1 LSGQQAEA
9 HAAAAAGTGA
19 AGPGRARRLVSG
31 WSASLVQMIL
41 GLTQQI
47 ALIPVFLRFWSGDV
61 LAAWLVIYATS
72 SLVLMADGGLH
83 PRAINRFLKFKAC
96 SDDEGRTAQF
106 YAALLPIYVGLACI
120 LAVLVWGLT
129 RFVSPAA
136 ILRFQGVADFDAA
149 FLLVVIGSL
158 LTLPGLLAGA
168 LYRARGQYG
177 RSVWIQNC
185 GMLAGQL
192 AQLVAVVT
200 TGSLFVVAVVFV
212 TANILTVL
220 YMLTIDAPRR
230 FNFLHYRRVRHSI
243 RWAFGQLQ
251 KSAAFGVVAA
261 AEIALVNLPVLL
273 VSALVSD
280 RMAVAQWGLTRVVA
294 GLLRALCVQTTLPLA
309 AELGHDHAIGDKERL
324 RHLYARGSM
333 FVTLLAAVVV
343 AALLPFWQDF
353 FALWTHGSVP
363 YDGPLAVTLLIG
375 TGLGAPAL
383 LAMNYAFYS
392 DRAALLVRTKGLQLV
407 LFMILSLL
415 LIPPFGP
422 LGAAIAIVAS
432 DLLIQSGLLAF
443 TIIRQTLQHP
453 VRHILFL
460 AGAMAAVTVAGWAL
474 GMAIR
479 AVVPWSGATGFV
491 AECAIWL
498 AVAAIAASPL
508 AHQPFRE
515 WLIAAIPR

>member
-1 LSGQQAEA
+1 
-9 HAAAAAGTGA
+9 
-19 AGPGRARRLVSG
+19 
-31 WSASLVQMIL
+31 
-41 GLTQQI
+41 
-47 ALIPVFLRFWSGDV
+47 
-61 LAAWLVIYATS
+61 
-72 SLVLMADGGLH
+72 
-83 PRAINRFLKFKAC
+83 
-96 SDDEGRTAQF
+96 
-106 YAALLPIYVGLACI
+106 
-120 LAVLVWGLT
+120 
-129 RFVSPAA
+129 
-136 ILRFQGVADFDAA
+136 
-149 FLLVVIGSL
+149 
-158 LTLPGLLAGA
+158 
-168 LYRARGQYG
+168 
-177 RSVWIQNC
+177 
-185 GMLAGQL
+185 
-192 AQLVAVVT
+192 
-200 TGSLFVVAVVFV
+200 
-212 TANILTVL
+212 
-220 YMLTIDAPRR
+220 MLTIDAPRR
-230 FNFLHYRRVRHSI
+230 FAFLRFRRARHSI
-243 RWAFGQLQ
+243 RWGLGQLQ
-251 KSAAFGVVAA
+251 KSAAFGVVTA

-309 AELGHDHAIGDKERL
+309 AELGHDHAIGDKDRL

-392 DRAALLVRTKGLQLV
+392 DRAALLVRSKGLQLA

-432 DLLIQSGLLAF
+432 DLLIQSGLLSF

-460 AGAMAAVTVAGWAL
+460 AAAMAAVTVAGSAL

-508 AHQPFRE
+508 AYRPFRE